1 MRHRYEAR
9 GIVLS
14 RSPLGEANALVTV
27 LAPELGLVRARA
39 QGVRRPGAKL
49 APSLATFSE
58 SSLILV
64 KGSEGW
70 RVAGAV
76 LEDNWFK
83 RLPDGEARARAARI
97 CGLLVR
103 FAPGEANDDSL
114 FPVFKGFLEA
124 LAGLPQDLH
133 EAAEVLAALRI
144 LAALGLDAGALPG
157 TMGEYTPE
165 TLLPV
170 KQARAQFIARIN
182 RGITA
187 SDL

>member
-14 RSPLGEANALVTV
+14 RAPLGEANALVTV

-39 QGVRRPGAKL
+39 QGVRRAGAKL
-49 APSLATFSE
+49 APSLTTFSE

-64 KGSEGW
+64 RGKEGW

-83 RLPDGEARARAARI
+83 RLPEGSARDRAARI

-103 FAPGEANDDSL
+103 FAPSEANDAML
-114 FPVFKGFLEA
+114 FPAFRGFLEA
-124 LAGLPQDLH
+124 LAELPQDLH
-133 EAAEVLAALRI
+133 EAAEALVALRI
-144 LAALGLDAGALPG
+144 LAALGLDPGGLPS
-157 TMGEYTPE
+157 EYTAE
-165 TLLPV
+165 TLEPI
-170 KQARAQFIARIN
+170 RASRSEFIARIN